1 MRVLSKYNMPK
12 DRYIAGID
20 IGTHSVRVVQ
30 VKIDAEGQLPAVVG
44 AVSVPSAGLRRGVVV
59 DLDEAVTALSTAL
72 EKVERMT
79 AVPLTSSFVAVGGAH
94 IASLTSKGVIAVSK
108 ADGEVSEADVVRVI
122 DAAQAVSIPPNRE
135 VLHVI
140 PKAFILDGQEGIKDP
155 LGMTGVR
162 LEVDTTIVHGSS
174 PLVKNLQRV
183 ANQAG
188 LQVDELVVAPLAASQ
203 AVLTRK
209 QKELGVV
216 LVDIGA
222 GTTSLAVYE
231 ENTLLHT
238 AVLPIGGL
246 HITNDLAIGL
256 RTSIDTAERVKVLY
270 GHAHLQSVDAHQQID
285 LSKIDETETEQV
297 ERGDVVDII
306 EARLEEIFDH
316 VNKEL
321 KAISRDGK
329 LPAGVVL
336 TGGTSNLPGIVE
348 YAKGQLRLP
357 VQLGVLQ
364 GLQTIIDKV
373 EDPSFAA
380 ACGLVLWSSA
390 YVSASS
396 GGAAGRLLD
405 NPNVLKLKRW
415 FKSFLP

>member
-1 MRVLSKYNMPK
+1 V
-12 DRYIAGID
+12 
-20 IGTHSVRVVQ
+20 
-30 VKIDAEGQLPAVVG
+30 
-44 AVSVPSAGLRRGVVV
+44 
-59 DLDEAVTALSTAL
+59 
-72 EKVERMT
+72 
-79 AVPLTSSFVAVGGAH
+79 
-94 IASLTSKGVIAVSK
+94 
-108 ADGEVSEADVVRVI
+108 
-122 DAAQAVSIPPNRE
+122 QAVD
-135 VLHVI
+135 V
-140 PKAFILDGQEGIKDP
+140 
-155 LGMTGVR
+155 
-162 LEVDTTIVHGSS
+162 
-174 PLVKNLQRV
+174 
-183 ANQAG
+183 
-188 LQVDELVVAPLAASQ
+188 
-203 AVLTRK
+203 
-209 QKELGVV
+209 
-216 LVDIGA
+216 
-222 GTTSLAVYE
+222 
-231 ENTLLHT
+231 
-238 AVLPIGGL
+238 
-246 HITNDLAIGL
+246 
-256 RTSIDTAERVKVLY
+256 
-270 GHAHLQSVDAHQQID
+270 HQQID

-297 ERGDVVDII
+297 ERGEVVDII

-321 KAISRDGK
+321 KSISRDGK